1 MRNLPINIL
10 IVDDHPAL
18 RAGLRGLLET
28 SPAFRVVAETGNAIE
43 ALHHVKESEIDIVLM
58 DIVMQG
64 TNGIDLTERVRGI
77 NSSIHILIY
86 TQRDEEEYV
95 LRAIRAGASGYM
107 VKTMAARDIKNTINN
122 ICDGRKVFPPIN
134 QYELMLTIR
143 ERQVFWLIG
152 DGRSIDRIGTQLN
165 IGIRTVEGHRTRIV
179 QKLKTVL
186 SDEDGR
192 NSNLMPIMAYQY
204 RSRCEYPQD
213 NS

>member
-28 SPAFRVVAETGNAIE
+28 SPAFRVVAETGNAVE

-58 DIVMQG
+58 DIEMQG
-64 TNGIDLTERVRGI
+64 TNGFDLTERLIGI
-77 NSSIHILIY
+77 NSAIDVLIF
-86 TQRDEEEYV
+86 TFRDEEESV

-107 VKTMAARDIKNTINN
+107 LKTMAACDIKNTINN
-122 ICDGRKVFPPIN
+122 ICDGQKAFQPIT
-134 QYELMLTIR
+134 QYELLLTIR

-152 DGRSIDRIGTQLN
+152 EGRSNDRIGTQLN
-165 IGIRTVEGHRTRIV
+165 IGIRTVEGHRSHIW

-192 NSNLMPIMAYQY
+192 NLDLMIIMAVRY
-204 RSRCEYPQD
+204 RSRCEYPKD